1 MNAKLAFKSPEGKH
15 AVLKLYDSLLEQW
28 NMPNEKF
35 NIDTRYGNTFVIASG
50 PKTAPPIILL
60 HGSAMNSIMWTKDAK
75 EYSENFRVYA
85 VDIPGEPG
93 RSDEHQ
99 LPLAGEAYAEWLH
112 DVYSALSIEKA
123 YLIGLSL
130 GAWLAVKFSV
140 HYPEK
145 VEKLVLLCPGG
156 IGPQKASFPFK
167 ALAHMIFGERGMKRL
182 YQKVNG
188 NQYIPEKILEFQK
201 LMGKSFNYRRETIP
215 LYSDRELQRL
225 SMPVALFVGEKDI
238 MFHSAITAKRLG
250 KLVPHANINMIL
262 GAGHA
267 LLNLTD
273 QIKIFIND

>member
-1 MNAKLAFKSPEGKH
+1 M
-15 AVLKLYDSLLEQW
+15 LKLYDSLLEQW

-50 PKTAPPIILL
+50 PKTAPPMILL
-60 HGSAMNSIMWTKDAK
+60 HGSAMNSIMWAKDAK

-201 LMGKSFNYRRETIP
+201 LMGQSFNYRRETIP
-215 LYSDRELQRL
+215 LYSDSELQRL

-238 MFHSAITAKRLG
+238 MLHSKITAKRLG
-250 KLVPHANINMIL
+250 KLAPHANINMIL

-267 LLNLTD
+267 LLNLTE
-273 QIKIFIND
+273 QIKIFLNH